1 MSSETVRTIFRQIVP
16 AAAAPTPYIETVDT
30 QVDLGKCPDAWV
42 TLEFVQSQRQRVSIG
57 SPGCFRE
64 TGQVDVHCITRSG
77 TGDADGTALAGQ
89 ITQAL
94 AQTRIAHFRIVT
106 IDPPTLAPSDSGNW
120 ADVVVPCE
128 YAFDSIVS
136 T

>member
-1 MSSETVRTIFRQIVP
+1 MSSEAVRAIFRQIVP

-77 TGDADGTALAGQ
+77 TGDAAATALAEQ

-94 AQTRIAHFRIVT
+94 LQTRIAHFRFVT
-106 IDPPTLAPSDSGNW
+106 IDSPTLSPSDSGNW
-120 ADVVVPCE
+120 ADLVVPCE
-128 YAFDSIVS
+128 YAFDSIAA